1 MTFLLFSVS
10 SCPKATGVPSPTISM
25 VQRTALRLS
34 VNFLYKQVTIIRLR
48 SRQNSG
54 LFTFWL
60 GSVLKR
66 SNQVAFNLSDLL
78 FWAEYYRTAQDIG
91 LLTIAVGQRRPVWM
105 TQTCTVQRQ
114 YLSQT
119 SREVELK
126 IDHYVL
132 RLQLWPLE
140 LLGLDALIRET
151 YSSWPWPLLS
161 KESALVFQDHFT
173 SEDDKLKAR

>member
-1 MTFLLFSVS
+1 MKSLVTLTFLLFSVS
-10 SCPKATGVPSPTISM
+10 SYPQVTGVPSPTISM
-25 VQRTALRLS
+25 VQGTALRLS
-34 VNFLYKQVTIIRLR
+34 VNFFLKQVTIIRLR
-48 SRQNSG
+48 LRQNSG

-66 SNQVAFNLSDLL
+66 SSQVAFNLSDLL

-91 LLTIAVGQRRPVWM
+91 LLTIAVGQRRPVWIN
-105 TQTCTVQRQ
+105 QTCTVQRHS
-114 YLSQT
+114 SQT

-132 RLQLWPLE
+132 RLQFWPLE

-151 YSSWPWPLLS
+151 YSSWPWPILS
-161 KESALVFQDHFT
+161 KE
-173 SEDDKLKAR
+173 